1 MEAAA
6 QSALAVSA
14 APAAASAAMPASA
27 PAPLAPTVAATAAV
41 PAPAPASVPAAGAA
55 ATPLPDPPHAAPA
68 LVTDSPPPRQLSIQ
82 IPRSVLV
89 AVPLAG
95 LALFLFV
102 SLLPKP
108 ATPVDAAEGRA
119 ELAAPD
125 KQTAPA
131 PAAEAPEGVDATED
145 GAEHDVA
152 EPELSQAAL
161 AQLRER
167 TRQAQQLSEA
177 RERVKVT
184 LFYTERCPHC
194 SEARGY
200 LTAHGVRAEQY
211 DIDKDPKARARY
223 LRLNP
228 KGSLPT
234 LVVEKQVLAGFDADR
249 LEHAIDRAARARLAP
264 APKKRKR

>member
-1 MEAAA
+1 
-6 QSALAVSA
+6 
-14 APAAASAAMPASA
+14 
-27 PAPLAPTVAATAAV
+27 
-41 PAPAPASVPAAGAA
+41 
-55 ATPLPDPPHAAPA
+55 
-68 LVTDSPPPRQLSIQ
+68 LVTDFPPPRQLSIQ

-95 LALFLFV
+95 LALFLLV
-102 SLLPKP
+102 SLLPKS
-108 ATPVDAAEGRA
+108 ATPVDAAAART
-119 ELAAPD
+119 ELAAPE
-125 KQTAPA
+125 TAVPQPTA
-131 PAAEAPEGVDATED
+131 DAPESAAATED
-145 GAEHDVA
+145 GAEHAGA
-152 EPELSQAAL
+152 EPELSQADL

-177 RERVKVT
+177 RERVQVT
-184 LFYTERCPHC
+184 LFYTVRCPHC

-223 LRLNP
+223 RRLNP

-264 APKKRKR
+264 APKKRKH